1 MEKIPNISFSILVFG
16 LVPMH
21 CYAPAH
27 LGPTFNISEKGTI
40 NSHQEGDCPDGW
52 NDGSSVGLGC
62 ILADINNL
70 GSDQPTSEAICK
82 SFEGGR
88 LLEIYS
94 ESQMSFLQEILTGL
108 EEQLGINDGFIWYW
122 LGLND
127 IQEEGQWVWPSGA
140 QTNFTFWWPGEPFP
154 SQ

>member
-62 ILADINNL
+62 ILVDINNL
-70 GSDQPTSEAICK
+70 GSDHTSQHQRQSARVLRQ
-82 SFEGGR
+82 GR

-108 EEQLGINDGFIWYW
+108 
-122 LGLND
+122 
-127 IQEEGQWVWPSGA
+127 
-140 QTNFTFWWPGEPFP
+140 
-154 SQ
+154 